1 MANQDEINEIVRK
14 GKNDGV
20 KLINVSATIYTVLI
34 VFNWILGV
42 GGGIG
47 SFVLMSK
54 EGFGPGIAL
63 GIGVVV
69 ICSIIYAGAV
79 LSTHVAKVLV
89 HLLFANLANLE
100 KGQA

>member
-1 MANQDEINEIVRK
+1 MANQVEINEIVSK
-14 GKNDGV
+14 GKSDGV

-47 SFVLMSK
+47 ALVLMSK
-54 EGFGPGIAL
+54 EGFGSGVAL

-69 ICSIIYAGAV
+69 ICSIMYAGAV

-89 HLLFANLANLE
+89 HLLFANLAMLDR
-100 KGQA
+100 GQQ